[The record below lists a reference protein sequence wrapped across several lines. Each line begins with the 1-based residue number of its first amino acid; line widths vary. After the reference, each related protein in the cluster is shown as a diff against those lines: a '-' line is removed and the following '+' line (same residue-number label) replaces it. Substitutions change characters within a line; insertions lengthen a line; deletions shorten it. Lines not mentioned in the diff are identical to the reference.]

1 MGLLDILT
9 GMQNGPRGQPQ
20 PPAPGSSG
28 GMSPIT
34 MALLALL
41 AYKGYKHFTGT
52 QPGGVQQPL
61 PGGTTGGGIGSGTPG
76 GSGGGLADILG
87 GLFGGNRSP
96 SGSSLNDILGGRSPG
111 SVLNGGLGNLMRDLQ
126 NNGQGRVAQSW
137 VGKGPN
143 ETIEPNELAKALG
156 ADTINQ
162 LTAQTGLSRDE
173 LLNGMSQQL
182 PEMVDKLT
190 PDGRLPTEQEAEE
203 RWQGNENENENEREE
218 KDEGGRR

>member
-20 PPAPGSSG
+20 PPSAGSSG

-52 QPGGVQQPL
+52 QAQPPL
-61 PGGTTGGGIGSGTPG
+61 PGGGNPGGGIGSGTPG
-76 GSGGGLADILG
+76 GSGTGGLGDILG
-87 GLFGGNRSP
+87 GLLGGNRSP

-111 SVLNGGLGNLMRDLQ
+111 SVLNGGLGNLVRDLQ
-126 NNGQGRVAQSW
+126 NNGQGRTADSW

-143 ETIEPNELAKALG
+143 QPIQPNDLAKALG

-162 LTAQTGLSRDE
+162 LTAQTGMSRDE

-190 PDGRLPTEQEAEE
+190 PDGRLPTNEEAEE
-203 RWQGNENENENEREE
+203 RWEGNENENENEREE
-218 KDEGGRR
+218 EDRGGRR

>member
-28 GMSPIT
+28 GMSPMT
-34 MALLALL
+34 MAMLALL
-41 AYKGYKHFTGT
+41 AYKAFKSFTGSQ
-52 QPGGVQQPL
+52 QPAGGYRPPL
-61 PGGTTGGGIGSGTPG
+61 PGGGTPGGGIGSGMPG
-76 GSGGGLADILG
+76 GSGTGGLGDILG
-87 GLFGGNRSP
+87 GLLGGNRPP

-111 SVLNGGLGNLMRDLQ
+111 SVLNGGLGTLVRDLQ
-126 NNGQGRVAQSW
+126 NNGQGRVADSW

-143 ETIEPNELAKALG
+143 QPIQPNDLAKALG
-156 ADTINQ
+156 ADTINA
-162 LTAQTGLSRDE
+162 LTSQTGMSRDE

-190 PDGRLPTEQEAEE
+190 PDGRLPTNEEAEE
-203 RWQGNENENENEREE
+203 RWEGNENENEN
-218 KDEGGRR
+218 DGRR